1 MEGVITIYKIG
12 EVAKNLG
19 VKEHTLRYYEQ
30 IGLIVPKRNENNI
43 RLYSDEDQNWV
54 EFVLHMKETGMTL
67 ENLKKYID
75 YSNKGNELDNLL
87 DILYEHKKNVKNRLK
102 MYEDNLM
109 LLEKK
114 IHFYEESRK
123 PEKEQDL
130 FRRFVEDHS

>member
-1 MEGVITIYKIG
+1 
-12 EVAKNLG
+12 
-19 VKEHTLRYYEQ
+19 
-30 IGLIVPKRNENNI
+30 
-43 RLYSDEDQNWV
+43 
-54 EFVLHMKETGMTL
+54 MTL